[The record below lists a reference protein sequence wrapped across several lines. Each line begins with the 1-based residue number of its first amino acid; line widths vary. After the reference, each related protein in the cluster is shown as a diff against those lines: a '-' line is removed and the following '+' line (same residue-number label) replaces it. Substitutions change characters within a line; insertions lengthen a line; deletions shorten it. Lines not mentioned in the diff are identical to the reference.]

1 MKKVIQKKGNKWK
14 AKNKMEA
21 EDMLAWLITLLI
33 VVFCI
38 IQHLR

>member
-14 AKNKMEA
+14 TKNKMET
-21 EDMLAWLITLLI
+21 EDILSCLITLLV

-38 IQHLR
+38 IQYLR